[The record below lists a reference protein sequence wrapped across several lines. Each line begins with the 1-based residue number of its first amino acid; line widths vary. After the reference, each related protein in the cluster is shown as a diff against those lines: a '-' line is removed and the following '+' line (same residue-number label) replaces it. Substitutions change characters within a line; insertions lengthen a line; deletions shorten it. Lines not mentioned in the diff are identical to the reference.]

1 MELNVEKYVDNEIK
15 IPEKNKLIPLFEAIS
30 NSILASAK
38 NIKIQIEYK
47 NENKI
52 NNMPSNIIENITV
65 YDDGVGF
72 NDENFQSFNTA
83 YASNKKNGKGKG
95 RFFFLKACEE
105 CLIESVYLSKD
116 KEKRK
121 RVFKFSLDKI
131 GVHEKEIANE
141 IEVSEN
147 VGTVVKLNKFREEFL
162 FKFEISE
169 ISTLVLNSFLLEI
182 IENEK
187 LTIVLEDNYENKISL
202 REEYEKKTKNGLTK
216 REFTINNR
224 LFEIFYIFLEA
235 IQNLKKSKIIFTA
248 QRRAVNENYL
258 ENIDKIFGNKIRGKI
273 LKVYVSSEYLDETV
287 SSNRDSFIT
296 DKTLFSKLDEN
307 IISIEKIEKEV
318 IKVLKKDLKED
329 LKEIEENRNNKL
341 KKYFEN
347 SINLSDKFIYDR
359 FKEDILA
366 NIVGNEK
373 DKSIERVFD
382 EKRREIRK
390 QAENQIKQISF
401 ENEDYKEEIKE
412 IRDKIDTGLHA
423 ALVDYVI
430 QRKAILELY
439 SKILK
444 GKEKYTQKKTG
455 IKKDYIYRLE
465 KEIHNLI
472 FPMKTTSD
480 EIDYDNHNLWL
491 IDESLSFQSFIASDL
506 ELKNF
511 IKNSDS
517 VDRPDLLFFSEYDPD
532 DNIDSITLIE
542 LKKPEVDTNKREET
556 PHEQV
561 MKYVKQLRKKELDLQ
576 GKYIKTIESTR
587 YYCYILLDLNK
598 RNEEVFIDNAYTPL
612 SENRGYIYYHPAYK
626 MYVTVLDYRELK
638 KDAERRNKIFFE
650 KLGINK

>member
-147 VGTVVKLNKFREEFL
+147 LGTVVKLNKFREEFL

-258 ENIDKIFGNKIRGKI
+258 ENIDKIFGNKIKDKI
-273 LKVYVSSEYLDETV
+273 LKVYVSSEYLDEIV
-287 SSNRDSFIT
+287 SSNRDSFLT
-296 DKTLFSKLDEN
+296 DKTLFSKFNEN
-307 IISIEKIEKEV
+307 ISIEKIEKEL
-318 IKVLKKDLKED
+318 IKVLKEDLKED
-329 LKEIEENRNNKL
+329 LKEIEETRNNKL
-341 KKYFEN
+341 NKYFQN

-366 NIVGNEK
+366 NIIGNEQ
-373 DKSIERVFD
+373 DKSIEKIFD
-382 EKRREIRK
+382 EKRREIRRETE
-390 QAENQIKQISF
+390 AQIKNINF
-401 ENEDYKEEIKE
+401 ENENYKEKVKEIK
-412 IRDKIDTGLHA
+412 DKIDTSLHV

-444 GKEKYTQKKTG
+444 GQEKYTKKKTG
-455 IKKDYIYRLE
+455 IKKEYTYELE
-465 KEIHNLI
+465 KEVHNLI
-472 FPMKTTSD
+472 FPMKATSD
-480 EIDYDNHNLWL
+480 EIDYNNHNLWL
-491 IDESLSFQSFIASDL
+491 IDESLAFQSFISSDL

-517 VDRPDLLFFSEYDPD
+517 EDRPDLLLFSEYDLE
-532 DNIDSITLIE
+532 DNLDSITLIE
-542 LKKPEVDTNKREET
+542 LKRPEVDVSKRDEK
-556 PHEQV
+556 PHNQV
-561 MKYVKQLRKKELDLQ
+561 MRYVKQLRKGELTLK
-576 GKYIKTIESTR
+576 GKTINTTESTR

-598 RNEEVFIDNAYTPL
+598 KNQEVFVDEAYTPL
-612 SENRGYIYYHPAYK
+612 RENRGYIFYHPTYK

>member
-147 VGTVVKLNKFREEFL
+147 VGTVVKLNRFREEFL

-258 ENIDKIFGNKIRGKI
+258 ENIDKIFGNKIKDKI
-273 LKVYVSSEYLDETV
+273 LKVYVSSEYLDEIV
-287 SSNRDSFIT
+287 SSNRDSFLT
-296 DKTLFSKLDEN
+296 DKTLFSKFNEN
-307 IISIEKIEKEV
+307 ISIEKIEKEL
-318 IKVLKKDLKED
+318 IKVLKEDLKED
-329 LKEIEENRNNKL
+329 LKEIEETRNNKL
-341 KKYFEN
+341 NKYFQN

-366 NIVGNEK
+366 NIIGNEQ
-373 DKSIERVFD
+373 DKSIEKIFD
-382 EKRREIRK
+382 EKRREIRRETE
-390 QAENQIKQISF
+390 AQIKNINF
-401 ENEDYKEEIKE
+401 ENENYKEKVKEIK
-412 IRDKIDTGLHA
+412 DKIDTSLHV
-423 ALVDYVI
+423 ALVDYII

-444 GKEKYTQKKTG
+444 GQEKYKKKKTG
-455 IKKDYIYRLE
+455 IKKEYTYELE
-465 KEIHNLI
+465 KEVHNLI
-472 FPMKTTSD
+472 FPMKATSD
-480 EIDYDNHNLWL
+480 EIDYNNHNLWL
-491 IDESLSFQSFIASDL
+491 IDESLAFQSFISSDL

-517 VDRPDLLFFSEYDPD
+517 EDRPDLLLFSEYDLE
-532 DNIDSITLIE
+532 DNLDSITLIE
-542 LKKPEVDTNKREET
+542 LKRPEVDVSKRDEK
-556 PHEQV
+556 PHNQV
-561 MKYVKQLRKKELDLQ
+561 MRYVKQLRKGELTLK
-576 GKYIKTIESTR
+576 GKTINTTESTR

-598 RNEEVFIDNAYTPL
+598 KNQEVFVDEAYTPL
-612 SENRGYIYYHPAYK
+612 RENRGYIFYHPTYK

>member
-147 VGTVVKLNKFREEFL
+147 LGTVVKLNKFREEFL

-258 ENIDKIFGNKIRGKI
+258 ENIDKIFGNKIKDKI
-273 LKVYVSSEYLDETV
+273 LKVYVSSEYLDEIV
-287 SSNRDSFIT
+287 SSNRDSFLT
-296 DKTLFSKLDEN
+296 DKTLFSKFNEN
-307 IISIEKIEKEV
+307 ISIEKIEKEL
-318 IKVLKKDLKED
+318 IKVLKEDLKED
-329 LKEIEENRNNKL
+329 LKEIEETRNNKL
-341 KKYFEN
+341 NKYFQN

-366 NIVGNEK
+366 NIIGNEQ
-373 DKSIERVFD
+373 DKSIEKIFD
-382 EKRREIRK
+382 EKRREIRRETE
-390 QAENQIKQISF
+390 AQIKNINF
-401 ENEDYKEEIKE
+401 ENENYKEKVKEIK
-412 IRDKIDTGLHA
+412 DKIDTSLHV

-444 GKEKYTQKKTG
+444 GQEKYTEKKTG
-455 IKKDYIYRLE
+455 IKKEYTYELE
-465 KEIHNLI
+465 KEVHNLI
-472 FPMKTTSD
+472 FPMKATSD
-480 EIDYDNHNLWL
+480 EIDYNNHNLWL
-491 IDESLSFQSFIASDL
+491 IDESLAFQSFISSDL

-517 VDRPDLLFFSEYDPD
+517 EDRPDLLLFSEYDLE
-532 DNIDSITLIE
+532 DNLDSITLIE
-542 LKKPEVDTNKREET
+542 LKRPEVDVSKRDEK
-556 PHEQV
+556 PHNQV
-561 MKYVKQLRKKELDLQ
+561 MRYVKQLRKGELTLK
-576 GKYIKTIESTR
+576 GKTINTTESTR

-598 RNEEVFIDNAYTPL
+598 KNQEVFVDEAYTPL
-612 SENRGYIYYHPAYK
+612 RENRGYIFYHPTYK